1 MSKSFSNFADFA
13 SFIASETGT
22 DQRSPLYEAAFIE
35 HDERA
40 KLSPVDE
47 SEQLE
52 MPDPEQS
59 RAAVEMVM
67 ATLFDVFRDTRLEPF
82 ASDLAWGFVNSF
94 HVVAKRISDREDDA
108 AKMFDQAKDIALVV
122 AKRIEGRED
131 DAAKELGELA
141 RSFDPSEIYASQIE
155 EAQLLCQTLQGCRD
169 AMECMRD
176 HAADVYRVETG
187 RPYSPTR
194 GSRVSKGVT
203 ASMID
208 ARDSLAARMRERREQ
223 FAPEGPVVA
232 FSGGQVWEDHDMLWK
247 GLDSILA
254 RIPEMILATTAQ
266 TKGCDAIAQAWA
278 AARGVKVIMFRLDR
292 RLGAKAAFVRNDRLL
307 ALKPV
312 EAVVC
317 EGSGI
322 QMNLAQKLRQAGVP
336 LHIVKLEPSAK
347 PQPAQPTGRTAKSRD
362 EFDPWTQDDYYAAMV
377 NGGGRRRR

>member
-1 MSKSFSNFADFA
+1 MEAHMTKTFANFADLA
-13 SFIASETGT
+13 SFIASETGE
-22 DQRSPLYEAAFIE
+22 DQRGATYQEAFIE

-40 KLSPVDE
+40 KLSLVDQ

-52 MPDPEQS
+52 MPDADQS

-82 ASDLAWGFVNSF
+82 AADLAWGFVNSF

-108 AKMFDQAKDIALVV
+108 AK
-122 AKRIEGRED
+122 
-131 DAAKELGELA
+131 ELGDLA
-141 RSFDPSEIYASQIE
+141 RSFDPSEIYASQLE

-176 HAADVYRVETG
+176 HAAEVYRVETG

-194 GSRVSKGVT
+194 GSRVSNGVT

-208 ARDSLAARMRERREQ
+208 ARDYLAARARERREQ
-223 FAPEGPVVA
+223 FTPEGPVVA
-232 FSGGQVWEDHDMLWK
+232 FSGGQAWEDHELLWK
-247 GLDSILA
+247 GLDSIKA
-254 RIPEMILATTAQ
+254 RVPEMILATTAQ

-278 AARGVKVIMFRLDR
+278 ASRGVKVIMFRLDR
-292 RLGAKAAFVRNDRLL
+292 RLGAKAAFVRNDRIL
-307 ALKPV
+307 ALKPI
-312 EAVVC
+312 EAVIC

-336 LHIVKLEPSAK
+336 LHVVKLSQQALK
-347 PQPAQPTGRTAKSRD
+347 
-362 EFDPWTQDDYYAAMV
+362 
-377 NGGGRRRR
+377 RRA

>member
-108 AKMFDQAKDIALVV
+108 AK
-122 AKRIEGRED
+122 
-131 DAAKELGELA
+131 ELGELA

-208 ARDSLAARMRERREQ
+208 ARDYLAARMRERREQ

-312 EAVVC
+312 VC